1 LQIDLGRLGEW
12 AVENWTKINSGRR
25 KAVSFMRAWVKDPL
39 NYSLLD
45 QEIPEA
51 SSFKYL
57 ETILSSDLSWK
68 ALHFMMRILK
78 KGNSNMKS
86 LAYMS
91 LVHPILEYGA
101 VYWDLFREGK
111 INVLD
116 WVQKKAEKFAKILPM
131 NRSGKHW
138 CNVVR

>member
-1 LQIDLGRLGEW
+1 VNNCDVEKLQIDMGRLEER
-12 AVENWTKINSGRR
+12 AVENWMKINSGKS
-25 KAVSFMRAWVKDPL
+25 KALSFMRAQVKDLL

-51 SSFKYL
+51 SSIKYL
-57 ETILSSDLSWK
+57 EIILSSDLSWQ
-68 ALHFMMRILK
+68 ALQFTMHIIK

-101 VYWDLFREGK
+101 VYWDLFKEGK

-116 WVQKKAEKFAKILPM
+116 CVQKKAAKFANLTNESK
-131 NRSGKHW
+131 
-138 CNVVR
+138 